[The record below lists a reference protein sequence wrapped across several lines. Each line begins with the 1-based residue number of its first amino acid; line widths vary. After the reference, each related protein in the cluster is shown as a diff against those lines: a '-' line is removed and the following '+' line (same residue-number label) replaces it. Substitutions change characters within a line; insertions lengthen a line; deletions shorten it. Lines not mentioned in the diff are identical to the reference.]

1 MVVLALERFEA
12 SKHIVPSPLVP
23 NLVRLFFHL
32 LIRILV
38 LSCFVR
44 RNVSDDRIEDFLF
57 LVRVGEAVVVLVI
70 LSA

>member
-44 RNVSDDRIEDFLF
+44 RNVSDDRIEDFL
-57 LVRVGEAVVVLVI
+57 VRVGEAVVVLVI